1 MESIDMGEDDYS
13 TFTVNDPEYFSSEVK
28 KLSKA
33 EQLQVLK
40 IILESD
46 NSSYSENSNGSYVSL
61 HVVKDKPTLH
71 KIYKFM
77 KFCEDNRMNL
87 QQMESDMEE
96 QKQIFLSS
104 ISDAKKS
111 EDNTAETNNSSAVLL
126 ESEKIGEKIVL
137 KRNKIKFSGNK
148 GKLLKSFKSVSKMNK
163 ANIKTQVTTKKK
175 KQQQFVDLEQDEE
188 EIDADDDNVSEM
200 DYVDDDEEDDKEIDI
215 CEQEAEIEH
224 EEVEG
229 EEEEG
234 EGEGDDDGEED
245 GEEGFIH
252 EDDDDDDEE
261 EDDEFV
267 EVAGVEDDYDSEPEL
282 PSEPEDEPEPV
293 KPAPKKRGRKK
304 KKLV

>member
-1 MESIDMGEDDYS
+1 MESIDMGEDDYI

-61 HVVKDKPTLH
+61 HVVKDKLTLH

-104 ISDAKKS
+104 ISDTKKS
-111 EDNTAETNNSSAVLL
+111 QNNIVKVDNGSSVLL

-148 GKLLKSFKSVSKMNK
+148 GKLLKSFKNISKMNK

-175 KQQQFVDLEQDEE
+175 KQQQFVDLEQDDE
-188 EIDADDDNVSEM
+188 EIDADDDNVSVI
-200 DYVDDDEEDDKEIDI
+200 DYVDDDEEDYKEIDI

-224 EEVEG
+224 EEV
-229 EEEEG
+229 
-234 EGEGDDDGEED
+234 DGEEGVGEESVREEEDD
-245 GEEGFIH
+245 GEEGFIR
-252 EDDDDDDEE
+252 EDDDDEE
-261 EDDEFV
+261 DEFT
-267 EVAGVEDDYDSEPEL
+267 ENDYNSEPEL
-282 PSEPEDEPEPV
+282 PSELEDEPV
-293 KPAPKKRGRKK
+293 QIKAVHKKRGRKK
-304 KKLV
+304 KFV